1 MRNVLIIILML
12 TIYSCAKQERV
23 NFNSIEY
30 IKIYETNTI
39 TDIDP
44 TSSPISACI
53 DPQGDVHVLI
63 PVNSTYVRL
72 DTTGKVVTVVQLS
85 QSEYGELLLPTALQ
99 VDNGQIVIFDS
110 YRRLLVFFDYEFKIL
125 KKVRLNRFP
134 NKFKIDGDFLYY
146 SADFLTKVDSGGR
159 CEIFY
164 GNKVYKQHL
173 ITKQED
179 VIYAMDSITLSQ
191 VLVQLDLRY
200 PLLLDFD
207 YNKKSKYIIYS
218 PKRYD
223 QYFVL
228 SQKKHSVDT
237 IIKMNDWN
245 PIPYTDK
252 EKEEKNNS
260 FRHMYLG
267 AYPIDKIKI
276 EYKFAINT
284 LKIDSKNNIWVV
296 SSQDSCNI
304 PINIYSYDSKNQCSF
319 LLSGFNEIN
328 FDINEKY
335 ILVYEIDPAKEKRI
349 VLYKYKLLSK

>member
-335 ILVYEIDPAKEKRI
+335 PAKEKRI